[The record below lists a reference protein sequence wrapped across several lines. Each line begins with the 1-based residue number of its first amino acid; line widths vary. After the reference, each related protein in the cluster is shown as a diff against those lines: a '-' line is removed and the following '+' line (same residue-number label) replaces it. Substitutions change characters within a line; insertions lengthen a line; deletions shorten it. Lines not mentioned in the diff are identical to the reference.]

1 METKMEPV
9 LNFTNEVI
17 DDEKHKFRVNR
28 IFLCVEIALKM
39 KCCG

>member
-17 DDEKHKFRVNR
+17 SDKKHK
-28 IFLCVEIALKM
+28 LKSDSDFYVAKLRSM
-39 KCCG
+39 SCN

>member
-17 DDEKHKFRVNR
+17 YFEKQKFQNYLEFYVTKLR
-28 IFLCVEIALKM
+28 
-39 KCCG
+39 